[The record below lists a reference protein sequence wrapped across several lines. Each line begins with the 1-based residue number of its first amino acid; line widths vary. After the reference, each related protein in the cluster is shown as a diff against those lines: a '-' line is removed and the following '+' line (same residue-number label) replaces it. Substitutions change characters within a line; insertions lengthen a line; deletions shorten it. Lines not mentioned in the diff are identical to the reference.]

1 MRALEHLSV
10 VWSDFQQAECRDPG
24 PLWWQGDLVEALVAT
39 GARDDAE
46 RLVRE
51 LDAQVQ
57 ATGRVWGEAIVARGR
72 GLLAATG
79 DDEFARSAALLETL
93 GAPFERARTLL
104 LHGEARLRSG
114 DRAGATPLLDDALDT
129 FQRLGAAPWVARAHA
144 ALGSENDDPVA
155 TVVSQLTS
163 AELRVALAIAKGLTN
178 REAGEQ
184 LYLSTRTVDA
194 HLRAI
199 YRKLDIR
206 SRTELA
212 LLVASA
218 DALTTPADRP

>member
-1 MRALEHLSV
+1 M
-10 VWSDFQQAECRDPG
+10 
-24 PLWWQGDLVEALVAT
+24 
-39 GARDDAE
+39 
-46 RLVRE
+46 
-51 LDAQVQ
+51 
-57 ATGRVWGEAIVARGR
+57 
-72 GLLAATG
+72 
-79 DDEFARSAALLETL
+79 
-93 GAPFERARTLL
+93 
-104 LHGEARLRSG
+104 
-114 DRAGATPLLDDALDT
+114 
-129 FQRLGAAPWVARAHA
+129 
-144 ALGSENDDPVA
+144 
-155 TVVSQLTS
+155 SQLTS